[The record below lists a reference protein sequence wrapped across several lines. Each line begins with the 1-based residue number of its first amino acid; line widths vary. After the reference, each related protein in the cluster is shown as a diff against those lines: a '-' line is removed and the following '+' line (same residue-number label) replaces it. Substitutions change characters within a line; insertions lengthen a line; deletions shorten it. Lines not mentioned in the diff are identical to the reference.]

1 MGRRHFTLEAKS
13 NMDFGMVSQT
23 ALMLRVQILNQTLT
37 GIMVIV
43 NVITGPGMQNSLNYL
58 KQLGNQW
65 IINGINGMFGNAFIA
80 FSVHENITIDTK
92 IL

>member
-1 MGRRHFTLEAKS
+1 
-13 NMDFGMVSQT
+13 MDFGMVSQT

-58 KQLGNQW
+58 KQLDNQW
-65 IINGINGMFGNAFIA
+65 VINGINGMFGNAFIA
-80 FSVHENITIDTK
+80 FSVHELINLLTMIENSFIGFTITTK
-92 IL
+92 V